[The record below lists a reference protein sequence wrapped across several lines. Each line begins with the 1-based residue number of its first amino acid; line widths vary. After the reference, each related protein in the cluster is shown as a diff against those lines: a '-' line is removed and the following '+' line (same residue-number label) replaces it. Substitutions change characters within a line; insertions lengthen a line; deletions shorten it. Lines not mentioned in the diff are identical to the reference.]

1 MALESL
7 KIKNCSYYF
16 WDDTIY
22 LDELDNYLIKLVKR
36 ESLIYVNIYYI
47 GYIAKKPKYDVNSLN
62 PFYLNIRDLIG
73 CMEKI
78 NGSDDRYL
86 VIDKNTAE
94 PSNKKMLSVL
104 TKMWKFIEDK
114 ISLMKDKYKITF
126 GNDVPCTIKDWD
138 KIRLNSNI
146 DLPLD
151 TSIQFHSLTTVINCV
166 IEKGNKYYPEIYLDQ
181 GLYIRA

>member
-47 GYIAKKPKYDVNSLN
+47 GYIAKKPKYDVNSVN

-114 ISLMKDKYKITF
+114 S
-126 GNDVPCTIKDWD
+126 
-138 KIRLNSNI
+138 
-146 DLPLD
+146 
-151 TSIQFHSLTTVINCV
+151 
-166 IEKGNKYYPEIYLDQ
+166 
-181 GLYIRA
+181 A